1 MTEPVTKRDA
11 VRNLQRYL
19 RRLSYEDNNLQP
31 IPIDGI
37 FGDRTEEAVLEFQRM
52 YGLPATG
59 RADRRTFDLLF
70 DEYDRLS
77 RTIDHAEKIDLFPR
91 YPNRYVT
98 SADEE
103 SSFIILLQWIL
114 RELGVEY
121 DFLAPFPRSGSMD
134 EDTSRVVR
142 EFQLFHGL
150 APTGQVDRNTWN
162 HILREYDR
170 ISNSDSL
177 SL

>member
-1 MTEPVTKRDA
+1 MTEPATKRDA

-19 RRLSYEDNNLQP
+19 RRLSYEDNNLLP

-37 FGDRTEEAVLEFQRM
+37 FGDRTEEAVLEFQRT

-59 RADRRTFDLLF
+59 RADRRTFELLF
-70 DEYDRLS
+70 AEYERLS
-77 RTIDHAEKIDLFPR
+77 RTVDHIEKIDLFPR

-98 SADEE
+98 SVGEE
-103 SSFIILLQWIL
+103 SAFIILLQWIL
-114 RELGVEY
+114 RELSVEY
-121 DFLAPFPRSGSMD
+121 DFPAPFPRSGVMD
-134 EDTSRVVR
+134 EDTSRIVQ
-142 EFQLFHGL
+142 EFQRLHGL

-162 HILREYDR
+162 HIVREYDR